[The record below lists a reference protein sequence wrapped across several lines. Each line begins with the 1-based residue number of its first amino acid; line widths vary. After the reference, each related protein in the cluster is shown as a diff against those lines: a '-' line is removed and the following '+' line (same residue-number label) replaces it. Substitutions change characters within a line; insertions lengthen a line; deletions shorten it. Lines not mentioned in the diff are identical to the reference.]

1 TTRCGIRM
9 AAGTGGGVFTAP
21 HRSGGSHDTGAARSL
36 GHPASCW
43 TDRARLAETPR
54 GNPAA
59 GIAHKKT
66 PNRAANRTRVQS
78 DAGTAHQNTSGV
90 GVNYLI
96 AGHARPQASTVRL
109 DTSATHPTGCIDC
122 PTEIQ

>member
-1 TTRCGIRM
+1 M

-66 PNRAANRTRVQS
+66 PNRAANRTRAQS
-78 DAGTAHQNTSGV
+78 DAGTAQQTTSGV
-90 GVNYLI
+90 GVSTRI
-96 AGHARPQASTVRL
+96 TGHSEHHAPTV
-109 DTSATHPTGCIDC
+109 
-122 PTEIQ
+122 